1 LAEAPAE
8 ACPTTA
14 PAPTFYNS
22 ASVGAFS
29 WSPDGKRIA
38 FSASRDPDL
47 GSGDTETLYVLDLA
61 DLHVKELLE
70 SGEPSGN
77 PKWSPDGKEIAYVT
91 SNGQPFFFYANRY
104 LAAIPAEGGP
114 PRLLTREFD
123 EDPSLLDWG
132 PDGIY
137 FAATQKT
144 AAHLF
149 RIDPATRAIR
159 RISGPDA
166 FHASGASFTKDHR
179 TLAATGAAPNRFP
192 EIFVSSASD
201 FAPKYLPDVAAQY
214 KDFRPAPREVVKW
227 KSKDG
232 APIEGVLIKPADY
245 DPARKYPLLVVIHG
259 GPTGVDNP

>member
-91 SNGQPFFFYANRY
+91 SNGQPFFFYANRHV
-104 LAAIPAEGGP
+104 AVIPAEGGL

-123 EDPSLLDWG
+123 EGLACSTGDR
-132 PDGIY
+132 
-137 FAATQKT
+137 T
-144 AAHLF
+144 ASIS
-149 RIDPATRAIR
+149 RPPR
-159 RISGPDA
+159 RPPP
-166 FHASGASFTKDHR
+166 T
-179 TLAATGAAPNRFP
+179 
-192 EIFVSSASD
+192 SSASTR
-201 FAPKYLPDVAAQY
+201 
-214 KDFRPAPREVVKW
+214 RPAPSAASAGPMPSTPAAHPSPRITARW
-227 KSKDG
+227 PPP
-232 APIEGVLIKPADY
+232 APRPTASPRFSFLPRPISRRSISPASAHSTRISASP
-245 DPARKYPLLVVIHG
+245 PAR
-259 GPTGVDNP
+259 